1 MPKVEETQQSPGR
14 HARRARSLR
23 VSSSLAEI
31 NVVPLVDVMLVLLVI
46 FMVTAPMMQEG
57 FGIKLPQARRAT
69 AVSAPV
75 TIHMPATFKQ
85 DGRVRIDGE
94 LVRVDVLAVRVQQA
108 LQDRLDKKVL
118 LAGDG
123 TITLD
128 EFTRVTDKLKE
139 AGVTDIGLQTQPVIS
154 QRH

>member
-1 MPKVEETQQSPGR
+1 MPKVEETQQTPGR

-57 FGIKLPQARRAT
+57 FGIKLPQARRST

-75 TIHMPATFKQ
+75 TIHMPSTFKQ
-85 DGRVRIDGE
+85 DGRVRIGGE

-108 LQDRLDKKVL
+108 LMDQLDKRVL

-123 TITLD
+123 SITLD
-128 EFTRVTDKLKE
+128 EFTRVIDKLKE
-139 AGVTDIGLQTQPVIS
+139 AGVTDVGYQTQPVVS
-154 QRH
+154 QRN

>member
-1 MPKVEETQQSPGR
+1 MPKVEETQQTPGR

-57 FGIKLPQARRAT
+57 FGIKLPQARRST

-75 TIHMPATFKQ
+75 TIHMPATFKK
-85 DGRVRIDGE
+85 DGYVRLDGE
-94 LVRVDVLAVRVQQA
+94 LVPVDKLTLRVGQA
-108 LQDRLDKKVL
+108 LMDRLDKKVL

-128 EFTRVTDKLKE
+128 EFTRVTDRLKE

-154 QRH
+154 QRN